1 MKADGQREKRGTT
14 VPVGCRICIGTKVCK
29 FGISTSTVIFVHPIV
44 NRHRT
49 FLKEAS
55 ATVIWTLVNRYP
67 AMGSGPLVLA
77 GTILP
82 QRAMK
87 HVGWICDKRRICKY
101 FTGSRDEMKSDYKSN
116 VLMILGRYIYIPNSE
131 HTLRERLCSQCGVDQ
146 YADVILLRYNQRT
159 ASLSAC
165 GQLCYWL
172 PPFYAQPPPN
182 DLSFTAVNMHLHILL
197 FTFLAAFVPPIY

>member
-29 FGISTSTVIFVHPIV
+29 FGISTSTVIFVHPIL

-101 FTGSRDEMKSDYKSN
+101 
-116 VLMILGRYIYIPNSE
+116 
-131 HTLRERLCSQCGVDQ
+131 LRERLCSQCGVDQ

>member
-1 MKADGQREKRGTT
+1 M
-14 VPVGCRICIGTKVCK
+14 
-29 FGISTSTVIFVHPIV
+29 S
-44 NRHRT
+44 
-49 FLKEAS
+49 
-55 ATVIWTLVNRYP
+55 
-67 AMGSGPLVLA
+67 SGPLVLA

-101 FTGSRDEMKSDYKSN
+101 FMGSRDEMKSDYKSN
-116 VLMILGRYIYIPNSE
+116 VLMIFGRYIYIPNSE

-146 YADVILLRYNQRT
+146 YADVILLRYKPLSLLV
-159 ASLSAC
+159 ASFAIGFPHFIHS
-165 GQLCYWL
+165 
-172 PPFYAQPPPN
+172 PRPPPN